1 MNPVAEPEFEP
12 FLTPRTAE
20 KDAELAGEGWAR
32 RFVGGPPRLRE
43 VRELYESL
51 GHEVRFETLSPEE
64 LAEECGD
71 CRLALEL
78 FRVVYTRRPVGEAH
92 DPRVEMTPV

>member
-1 MNPVAEPEFEP
+1 MKRAAEPEFE
-12 FLTPRTAE
+12 LLVTPRTAE
-20 KDAELAGEGWAR
+20 KDSRLAEEGWTR

-51 GHEVRFETLSPEE
+51 GQEVRFETLSPEE

-78 FRVVYTRRPVGEAH
+78 FRVVYTRRPVGEG
-92 DPRVEMTPV
+92 RSE